1 MNGVQGKGST
11 MPLGK
16 STLLAARRAG
26 LTLSDCEDET
36 KNLADF
42 EKKNRGFST
51 KKIILSKDKIF

>member
-16 STLLAARRAG
+16 RRAG

-51 KKIILSKDKIF
+51 KKIILSKDKFF